1 MKVLPLFRSVA
12 VVCACL
18 FAAHFAAVAAAEETI
33 GLRIL
38 FLGDNGHHR
47 PADRFKQIEP
57 LLRRHRIELDYTESL
72 DDLNPAKLTGYDCL
86 MIYANWTRISP
97 DQEQALLDFV
107 AHGGGFVPLHCASY
121 CFLNSPKYIELVGG
135 QFKTHGTGVFQET
148 IVKGDHP
155 VMKGLSPIESWDET
169 YVHTRHNTNRVV
181 LAERR
186 DDQGAEPYTWVRE
199 SGQGRVFY
207 TAWGHDERTWSN
219 AGFLALV
226 ENGIRWAS
234 EHSPTQLK
242 PRAGLK
248 PFEYVEAPAP
258 LPNYT
263 PDARWGTQGEPIRTM
278 QKQLEPAESMKH
290 LVTFPDFKV
299 SLFASEP
306 DIVKAIWLAWDER
319 GRLWVA
325 ETVDYPNNLQPA
337 GEGHDRLKICED
349 TDGDGR
355 ADKFTVFADK
365 LSIPTGFVFANGGV
379 IVIHS
384 GRTEFLKDTNG
395 DDKADERRLLFSGW
409 GMGDTHATASNLRY
423 GFDNWI
429 WGTVGYSGFRGTVG
443 GKDIR
448 FGQGIFRFRPDG
460 SQLEF
465 VRSSNN
471 NTWGLGITEDNIIF
485 GSTANGNASMYMPI
499 PNRYYEAVNGWSAS
513 VLATIADSQ
522 RFYPITDKV
531 RQVDYHG
538 RYTAGAGSAV
548 YTARDFPP
556 EYWNRVQFVAEPT
569 GHLLG
574 KFHIEP
580 RGADFTAHNGRNF
593 IASDDEWTA
602 PVCAE
607 VGPDGALWV
616 SDWYNYVIQH
626 NPTPRGFRTG
636 KGAAY
641 DTPLRDKVHG
651 RIYRIAYNGA
661 RASAGASVSTSP
673 ALRSPSPPS
682 GERAGVKGL
691 INLRNATPQQLV
703 AALKNDNLFWRMTA
717 QRLLV
722 TRGQKDVVPALCRFL
737 RDTSVDEIGLNP
749 AAIHALWTLE
759 GLGALDG
766 SETLE
771 AVTGAL
777 KHPAA
782 GVRRAAATVL
792 PRNAASLKALLAG
805 KLLND
810 PEPQVRIAALL
821 ACSEM
826 PVSDAVAEAIFA
838 MIQQPR
844 NSEDHWIP
852 DAATAAAARNDAGF
866 LRTVLAG
873 YKPTAVGPAADS
885 LQNLLPN
892 ASFEEQRDGKPTGW
906 RTVTHS
912 GRGEFSVADIGHSGN
927 RSVKISSEQGGDV
940 SWSAQVP
947 VRPRTDYLL
956 TGWIKTAGA
965 QKIGGARGAMLNV
978 HEMQDPVRGGT
989 KAIAGDNDWT
999 QVQLNFNSGQMTE
1012 VTINCLFGGWG
1023 RATGTAWFDDIELK
1037 PAPGS
1042 QLAGEVGRVVRLV
1055 TTHYAQRGPVDSIV
1069 PTLAALKGASTELAV
1084 PVLDGL
1090 VSGWP
1095 QEKAPTL
1102 GARDKKTLA
1111 DLMESMPESARDR
1124 LLALAQRWGQTEL
1137 FGANF
1142 PVIIET
1148 LKKQVTDS
1156 AASDEQRVTA
1166 ARRLIGLDAKMETI
1180 ELVLKQVTPLTPPA
1194 LATGFINALTE
1205 SRSPD
1210 ASQAAI
1216 ATWNQFTPGTRRNA
1230 VAALMRRPEW
1240 TRSLLDA
1247 VEKGVIMRTDL
1258 AADQWSQLKQSPNP
1272 MIARRA
1278 ERLSAVGNAVSADRE
1293 EIVKK
1298 LLPLAKEKGDAA
1310 RGKEVFTASCAVC
1323 HAFDGEGGKVGP
1335 DLTGIAARD
1344 RAEILTDI
1352 LDPNRSVEA
1361 NFRLWNVTTKG
1372 GETFSGR
1379 LETETQTTVEI
1390 LDTTAQ
1396 KHVIQRKDIA
1406 TMDGSQLSIMPTGF
1420 EALPAEDLKALLEY
1434 LCQPHQ

>member
-1 MKVLPLFRSVA
+1 MTITPTRLASLTWFCALALGLTLTA
-12 VVCACL
+12 VGPAR
-18 FAAHFAAVAAAEETI
+18 AAIESSR
-33 GLRIL
+33 LRVL
-38 FLGDNGHHR
+38 FLGDNGHHQ
-47 PADRFKQIEP
+47 PAERFKQLQP
-57 LLRRHRIELDYTESL
+57 ALAKRDIELDYTDSL
-72 DDLNPAKLTGYDCL
+72 EDLSPAKLAGYDCL
-86 MIYANWTRISP
+86 VIYANQTRISP
-97 DQEQALLDFV
+97 EQEQALLGFV
-107 AHGGGFVPLHCASY
+107 EAGGGFVPLHCASY
-121 CFLNSPKYIELVGG
+121 CFLNSPKYTDLVGA
-135 QFKTHGTGVFQET
+135 QFKTHGTGVFKET
-148 IVKGDHP
+148 LVNSGHP

-186 DDQGAEPYTWVRE
+186 DNNGAEPYTWVRE
-199 SGQGRVFY
+199 AGKGRVFY
-207 TAWGHDERTWSN
+207 TAWGHDQRTWSN

-234 EHSPTQLK
+234 ANSPTRLK

-248 PFEYVEAPAP
+248 PFEYAEAPAP

-278 QKQLEPAESMKH
+278 QKALDPAESMKH
-290 LVTFPDFKV
+290 LVTFPEFDV

-319 GRLWVA
+319 GRLWIA
-325 ETVDYPNNLQPA
+325 ETIDYPNNLQSP

-355 ADKFTVFADK
+355 ADKFTVFAYK

-384 GRTEFLKDTNG
+384 GKTEFFKDTNG
-395 DDKADERRLLFSGW
+395 DDKADERRVLFSGW

-443 GKDIR
+443 GKEMR
-448 FGQGIFRFRPDG
+448 FGQGIFRFKPDG
-460 SQLEF
+460 SKLEF

-471 NTWGLGITEDNIIF
+471 NTWGLGITEDNLIF
-485 GSTANGNASMYMPI
+485 GSTANGNASMFMPI
-499 PNRYYEAVNGWSAS
+499 PNRYYEAVNGWSAG

-522 RFYPITDKV
+522 RFYPLTDKV

-538 RYTAGAGSAV
+538 RYTAGAGSAI
-548 YTARDFPP
+548 YTARNFPKQ
-556 EYWNRVQFVAEPT
+556 YWNRVQFVNEPT

-574 KFHIEP
+574 RFNLEA
-580 RGADFTAHNGRNF
+580 RGSDFIAHNGRNF
-593 IASDDEWTA
+593 AASDDEWTS

-626 NPTPRGFRTG
+626 NPTPRGFPTG

-641 DTPLRDKVHG
+641 ETPLRDKTHG
-651 RIYRIAYNGA
+651 RIYRIAYIGA
-661 RASAGASVSTSP
+661 RASAGASVSTTP

-682 GERAGVKGL
+682 GEHVFGGVAAGVSPAVELGILPGGASARMPQSVRLFADRRTTERSFPGGKMPPSTAARMAAATLNTYSGERARVGGPTTTDL
-691 INLRNATPQQLV
+691 HNATPQQLV

-722 TRGQKDVVPALCRFL
+722 TRGQKDVVPALCQL
-737 RDTSVDEIGLNP
+737 VGDTSVDGTGLNP

-759 GLGALDG
+759 GLGALDR
-766 SETLE
+766 SNAKAME
-771 AVTGAL
+771 AATSAL
-777 KHPAA
+777 KHPSA
-782 GVRRAAATVL
+782 GVRRAAVMVL
-792 PRNAASLKALLAG
+792 PHDDDSLKVLLAD
-805 KLLND
+805 KLLDD
-810 PEPQVRIAALL
+810 PDPQVRIAALL

-826 PVSDAVAEAIFA
+826 PVSDAAAAAVFA
-838 MIQQPR
+838 ALQQPR
-844 NSEDHWIP
+844 NSDDRWIP

-866 LRTVLAG
+866 LRAALAG
-873 YKPTAVGPAADS
+873 YKPTAVRPAADS

-892 ASFEEQRDGKPTGW
+892 ASFEEQRDGKPVGW

-927 RSVKISSEQGGDV
+927 RSVKITSEQGGDV

-947 VRPRTDYLL
+947 VKPRTDYQL
-956 TGWIKTAGA
+956 TGWIKTAGVH
-965 QKIGGARGAMLNV
+965 KISGARGAMLNV
-978 HEMQDPVRGGT
+978 HEMQDPVHGGT
-989 KAIAGDNDWT
+989 TTVAGDNDWT
-999 QVQLNFNSGQMTE
+999 RVELNFNSGQMTE
-1012 VTINCLFGGWG
+1012 ATINCLFGGWG

-1055 TTHYAQRGPVDSIV
+1055 TTHYAQRAPVDSIV
-1069 PTLAALKGASTELAV
+1069 PTLAALKGAATGLAV

-1102 GARDKKTLA
+1102 GASDKKTLA
-1111 DLMESMPESARDR
+1111 DLMESMPESVRDR

-1142 PVIIET
+1142 AAIIDA
-1148 LKKQVTDS
+1148 LKKQIIDPG
-1156 AASDEQRVTA
+1156 ASDDARVA
-1166 ARRLIGLDAKMETI
+1166 AAKRLIGLDSKTEIIA
-1180 ELVLKQVTPLTPPA
+1180 LVLKQVTVLTPPG
-1194 LATGFINALTE
+1194 LATGLINALTE
-1205 SRSPD
+1205 SRGAETAQAII
-1210 ASQAAI
+1210 AS
-1216 ATWNQFTPGTRRNA
+1216 WNQFTPGTRRNA

-1240 TRSLLDA
+1240 TRALLDT

-1278 ERLSAVGNAVSADRE
+1278 SRRKRATRR
-1293 EIVKK
+1293 
-1298 LLPLAKEKGDAA
+1298 AA
-1310 RGKEVFTASCAVC
+1310 RKCLLQPAPFVMRSMARAGK
-1323 HAFDGEGGKVGP
+1323 
-1335 DLTGIAARD
+1335 
-1344 RAEILTDI
+1344 
-1352 LDPNRSVEA
+1352 SV
-1361 NFRLWNVTTKG
+1361 L
-1372 GETFSGR
+1372 
-1379 LETETQTTVEI
+1379 I
-1390 LDTTAQ
+1390 
-1396 KHVIQRKDIA
+1396 
-1406 TMDGSQLSIMPTGF
+1406 
-1420 EALPAEDLKALLEY
+1420 
-1434 LCQPHQ
+1434 